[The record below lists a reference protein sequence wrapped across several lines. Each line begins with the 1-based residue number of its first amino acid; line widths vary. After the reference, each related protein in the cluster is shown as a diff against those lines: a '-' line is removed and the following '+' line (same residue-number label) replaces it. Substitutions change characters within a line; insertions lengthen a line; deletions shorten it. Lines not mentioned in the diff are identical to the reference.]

1 MYFYYIPTFT
11 YYLFQK
17 FFFFEKGGNK
27 RAPFSCKLNIEI
39 AEFVYFAARGKQ
51 IVPYSFSSHQKILDK
66 SGQVWT
72 STLNK
77 SGQVWTCMDKSGHV
91 WGLVWINLDKSGNS

>member
-17 FFFFEKGGNK
+17 LFFFEKGGNK

-39 AEFVYFAARGKQ
+39 AEFVYFAAHGKQ

-66 SGQVWT
+66 SRQVRTSLDKFGQVWT
-72 STLNK
+72 S
-77 SGQVWTCMDKSGHV
+77 
-91 WGLVWINLDKSGNS
+91 LDKSGNS